1 MKYLQGLNYVKPF
14 LKKIKY
20 PIQTIT
26 NPVSG
31 KTITK
36 CTSKQDCNTD
46 LNIVLNNY
54 YMPLKTITN
63 PITGKT
69 ITKCTSK
76 EDCTT
81 NLNIILNN
89 YDMHPNTL
97 VQTMS

>member
-1 MKYLQGLNYVKPF
+1 MK
-14 LKKIKY
+14 
-20 PIQTIT
+20 
-26 NPVSG
+26 
-31 KTITK
+31 
-36 CTSKQDCNTD
+36 D
-46 LNIVLNNY
+46 IVLNNY

>member
-1 MKYLQGLNYVKPF
+1 MKYLQRPKYLKPF

-26 NPVSG
+26 NPVS
-31 KTITK
+31 
-36 CTSKQDCNTD
+36 
-46 LNIVLNNY
+46 
-54 YMPLKTITN
+54 
-63 PITGKT
+63 GKT